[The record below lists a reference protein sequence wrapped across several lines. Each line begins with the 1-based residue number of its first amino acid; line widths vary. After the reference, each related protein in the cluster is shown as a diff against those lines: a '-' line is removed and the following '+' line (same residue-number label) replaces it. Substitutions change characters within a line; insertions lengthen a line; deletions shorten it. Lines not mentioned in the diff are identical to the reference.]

1 MDFMSLVLIT
11 PNVVL
16 VGCRLLE
23 STNKKERI
31 MLYKM
36 VTSSCSSSM

>member
-11 PNVVL
+11 PNVVF
-16 VGCRLLE
+16 VDCRLLE

-36 VTSSCSSSM
+36 VTLSCSSSM